1 MIMQSPTT
9 QHAVFVEDK
18 NNELLSNLVSVISSV
33 MDAMEKAI
41 PKNIEVVLHDLTHP
55 DTSVIKIIN
64 GEITARKRGDSL
76 LKAPDNNDGFAG
88 MLLKDRDRLNPFIL
102 SGYNCVINTGEVVK
116 SGSSTFYNDNGE
128 PIAAFAINVLV

>member
-88 MLLKDRDRLNPFIL
+88 MLLKDPFIL
-102 SGYNCVINTGEVVK
+102 SGYNCVIKSGEVVK